1 LEQFMANWKIDR
13 LTLKVPGMSRVDA
26 ESLGRRVA
34 EDLATRSLQ
43 GGASIRLGAV
53 RQTTT
58 AAPDQSVE
66 TLSGRIVDELVR
78 SLERMA

>member
-1 LEQFMANWKIDR
+1 MANWKIDR
-13 LTLKVPGMSRVDA
+13 LTLKVPGLNRADA

-34 EDLATRSLQ
+34 EYLAMRNLQPGTSL
-43 GGASIRLGAV
+43 RLGTV

-58 AAPDQSVE
+58 APPGQNIE

-78 SLERMA
+78 SLEEMV

>member
-1 LEQFMANWKIDR
+1 MANWKIDR
-13 LTLKVPGMSRVDA
+13 LTLRVPGLNRADA

-34 EDLATRSLQ
+34 EDLAMRNLQ
-43 GGASIRLGAV
+43 PGASLGLGTV

-58 AAPDQSVE
+58 APPGQSVE

-78 SLERMA
+78 SLERMV